1 MSDQKSDQSK
11 TGEESTWGLKEY
23 VKVAVF
29 GGVATI
35 VAVKLG
41 IHAIGFT
48 AAGVAARSI
57 AAVIQS
63 VVYGGAVASTSI
75 FAVLQSVGAAGMGGK
90 ATVFLFLAGA
100 AVAVY
105 YIHSLSFSFA
115 PILNLI

>member
-1 MSDQKSDQSK
+1 MPDKKSDQSK

-23 VKVAVF
+23 VKIAL

-48 AAGVAARSI
+48 ATGVAARSI

-90 ATVFLFLAGA
+90 ATLFLFLAGA

-105 YIHSLSFSFA
+105 YSHSLSFSFA